1 VEIRVK
7 KLVLFLLFI
16 SIVLVLY
23 FLTPLRQ
30 HLSPEGIG
38 QVHQWIRHQ
47 GAWAPLV
54 FSLIYIL
61 AVLFALPGSVLTIS
75 GGILFGTAWGTLL
88 SLTSA
93 TLGASLAFLIS
104 RYLGRDFVAKITQG
118 RIQKIDDKIGRH
130 GFYTVLYL
138 RLVPIFPF
146 NVLNFSLGLTKVKF
160 RDYFFGSLFGMIP
173 GAFVYASMGGASE
186 YIDLKDPRSWL
197 DYRVWGPFVLIILL
211 TLIPKLIQRFRSKG

>member
-1 VEIRVK
+1 MEIRVK
-7 KLVLFLLFI
+7 KLALLLLFI

-23 FLTPLRQ
+23 FLTPFRR
-30 HLSPEGIG
+30 HLSPEGIE

-47 GAWAPLV
+47 GALAPVL

-88 SLTSA
+88 SLASA

-104 RYLGRDFVAKITQG
+104 RYLGREFVAKITHG
-118 RIQKIDDKIGRH
+118 RIQRFDEKIGKH

-138 RLVPIFPF
+138 RLVPVFPF
-146 NVLNFSLGLTKVKF
+146 NILNFSLGLTQVKF

-186 YIDLKDPRSWL
+186 YIDLKDPKSWL
-197 DYRVWGPFVLIILL
+197 DYRVWGPFALIILL
-211 TLIPKLIQRFRSKG
+211 SLIPKLIQGFRSKG